1 MRALGESPG
10 SRRLSEEQNSAEE
23 PEATVRERRED
34 ASADEP
40 TSPFPYADD
49 FDEWVAGETAAPDER
64 RHPSAADDAD
74 T

>member
-1 MRALGESPG
+1 M
-10 SRRLSEEQNSAEE
+10 
-23 PEATVRERRED
+23 RERRAPARSRPREKHGED
-34 ASADEP
+34 ASADER

-49 FDEWVAGETAAPDER
+49 FDEWVADETAAPDER